1 MKGDSVKKK
10 KKKKRGHGEGSI
22 YQRKNGLWAASI
34 QIGTDESGKPIIKY
48 FYSKEQKEVV
58 NKLNEFKLLQAQGF
72 DKLTSTTLKDYITSW
87 LVNVKFYELKLS
99 SYDRLESTINNQ
111 IIPRLGFYKLD
122 VKNELTASIIQTEL
136 INKMFAEGYS
146 HSSIKK
152 AYNAL
157 NGCLKYASKNR
168 QILFNPMET
177 VVMPSETKF
186 EKKEIKIL
194 IDDEIKRFEEACTVK
209 HKNGEL
215 VFKIGYGFI
224 LILYT
229 GIRMAEA
236 LALKWSDVDLENKT
250 IKIDSSVVMVKNRKA
265 NDNAPKNILI
275 EQDSTKTQKSKRT
288 IKLCKKAYNS
298 LVELNKIFNY
308 DKDDYIFQTRNKT
321 PIRPRNLQNT
331 FDAILARA
339 NIEHKG
345 VHSLRHTFA
354 SMLFKKKVDVKH
366 VSEILGHAD
375 VRITYQTYIHLI
387 QEQKDSAIDLLD
399 ED

>member
-48 FYSKEQKEVV
+48 FYSKEQKEVI
-58 NKLNEFKLLQAQGF
+58 NKLNEFKLLKAQGF

-87 LVNVKFYELKLS
+87 LVNVKFYELKPL

-146 HSSIKK
+146 YSSIKK

-186 EKKEIKIL
+186 KKKEIKIL
-194 IDDEIKRFEEACTVK
+194 TDDEIKRFEEACTVK

-265 NDNAPKNILI
+265 NDNAPKNILK
-275 EQDSTKTQKSKRT
+275 ENQ
-288 IKLCKKAYNS
+288 
-298 LVELNKIFNY
+298 
-308 DKDDYIFQTRNKT
+308 
-321 PIRPRNLQNT
+321 
-331 FDAILARA
+331 
-339 NIEHKG
+339 
-345 VHSLRHTFA
+345 
-354 SMLFKKKVDVKH
+354 
-366 VSEILGHAD
+366 
-375 VRITYQTYIHLI
+375 
-387 QEQKDSAIDLLD
+387 QEFSHPL
-399 ED
+399 